1 MHNEV
6 QARQTISNLLLAGML
21 LLGLA
26 GLGAASES
34 PAIDAGGPEEI
45 KNSIDME
52 LILIPSGSFQMGV
65 DKSFEAEA
73 DATRHSVTIS
83 TPFYM
88 GKHEVTQKQWAA
100 IMGRNPSKFKGST
113 RPVEQVS
120 WDDVQ
125 KFIAALNQ
133 KEGKHYRLPTEAE
146 WEYAARAGTKTAYFF
161 GDDEDDEGL
170 LSQYAWFKGN
180 SGKKTHPVGMLLP
193 NAWGLYDMHGN
204 VWEWCQD
211 WYDKEYYAKSPD
223 ADPSGPL
230 SGSDHVIRGGS
241 WNKIPYYLKAGYRNY
256 ATPDGVDDT
265 LGFRLVL
272 PVQQMAGSQA
282 EKDQQAA
289 AGR

>member
-1 MHNEV
+1 MHNAV
-6 QARQTISNLLLAGML
+6 QVRQAISNLLLAGML

-34 PAIDAGGPEEI
+34 PAIGAGGPKEI
-45 KNSIDME
+45 KNSIGME
-52 LILIPSGSFQMGV
+52 LILIPSGSFQMGG
-65 DKSFEAEA
+65 DKSFEA
-73 DATRHSVTIS
+73 DATPLHSVTIS

-88 GKHEVTQKQWAA
+88 GKYEVTQKQWHV
-100 IMGRNPSKFKGST
+100 IMGSNPSKFKGGT

-161 GDDEDDEGL
+161 GDDEGL

-193 NAWGLYDMHGN
+193 NAWGLYDMLGN

-211 WYDKEYYAKSPD
+211 WYDKEYYTKNSG

-230 SGSDHVIRGGS
+230 SGSDRVIRSGS
-241 WNKIPYYLKAGYRNY
+241 WNKIPYYLRAAIRNY
-256 ATPDGVDDT
+256 ASPDGVDDS